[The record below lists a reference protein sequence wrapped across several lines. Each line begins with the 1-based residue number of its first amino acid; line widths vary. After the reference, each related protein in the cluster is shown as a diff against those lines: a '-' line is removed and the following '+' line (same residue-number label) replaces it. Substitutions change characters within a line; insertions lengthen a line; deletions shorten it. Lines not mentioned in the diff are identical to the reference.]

1 MNNNLVLIGG
11 KSASGKSASL
21 QNIKDPKGVIYLNC
35 ENNKKLPFK
44 ADFIQYT
51 ITDPDH
57 VPMIIN
63 AVENEESITIGN
75 KEYDTAKIHTIVV
88 DSLTYLMDMY
98 ESTKVL
104 TASNTMQAWGKYA
117 QFMKNMMA
125 QDVAKSTRNIIFLA
139 HTSDVYNESEMV
151 NETLIKVKGSLMN
164 QGIESF
170 FSTVIS
176 CKKLPLIKME
186 MAKSPMYNI
195 NDDEDMLGFKYVYQ
209 TRLTK
214 ETVNERIRSPLGMW
228 NMEETF
234 IDNNIQ
240 HVLNRLHQYY
250 DDQ

>member
-1 MNNNLVLIGG
+1 MNNNLVLVCG

-21 QNIKDPKGVIYLNC
+21 QHIDDPKGVLYLNC

-44 ADFIQYT
+44 SDFIQYT
-51 ITDPDH
+51 ITDPEH

-63 AVENEESITIGN
+63 ALETEESINIGG
-75 KEYDTAKIHTIVV
+75 KDHDTGSIHTVVV

-104 TASNTMQAWGKYA
+104 TSSNTMQAWGGYA

-151 NETLIKVKGSLMN
+151 NETLVKVKGSLMN

-176 CKKLPLIKME
+176 CKKMPLTKME
-186 MAKSPMYNI
+186 IANSPLYKI
-195 NDDEDMLGFKYVYQ
+195 NDTEEMLGFKYVYQ

-214 ETVNERIRSPLGMW
+214 ETVNERMRSPVGMW
-228 NMEETF
+228 EMNETF

-240 HVLNRLHQYY
+240 HVLERLHTYY
-250 DDQ
+250 ED